1 MNVSTSHDSHVR
13 LFPVIENHDNDGAT
27 PQNDN
32 VHTKHTGHQLPF
44 ISSTIECQESN
55 LYE

>member
-13 LFPVIENHDNDGAT
+13 LFPVIVNHDNDGAT
-27 PQNDN
+27 PQSGN
-32 VHTKHTGHQLPF
+32 VHTKHTGRQLPF
-44 ISSTIECQESN
+44 IFSTIGCQESN

>member
-1 MNVSTSHDSHVR
+1 MNVSTSHGPHVR
-13 LFPVIENHDNDGAT
+13 LFPVIGNHYNGGAT

-32 VHTKHTGHQLPF
+32 VHTKHPRRQLPF
-44 ISSTIECQESN
+44 IFSTIECQESN

>member
-1 MNVSTSHDSHVR
+1 MNMSTSHDSHVR
-13 LFPVIENHDNDGAT
+13 LFPVIGNHDNDGAT

-32 VHTKHTGHQLPF
+32 VHTKHTGRQLPF
-44 ISSTIECQESN
+44 IFSTIECQESN